1 MPDALF
7 EIEIPHRLLG
17 GLVFGF
23 LKGFLELA
31 VEDVF
36 LLAFGFP
43 GIAELVLALARL
55 FRQDARGV
63 VDIDVGRGLEWR
75 YMREYDGKFRVH
87 RELGLAARASHFDR
101 RCGFLRHAAILCQK
115 WLGPAR
121 KACSGSVCKIGQ
133 TLLSVRV
140 EFPGAATD
148 KPEVPLYSKKPPQAN
163 LRTSGRSAAW

>member
-23 LKGFLELA
+23 LKGFLEFA

-55 FRQDARGV
+55 FRQDACGV
-63 VDIDVGRGLEWR
+63 VDIDVGCGLGWR
-75 YMREYDGKFRVH
+75 HMQEYDGKFRVH
-87 RELGLAARASHFDR
+87 RELGLAARARHFDR

-115 WLGPAR
+115 WLGRAPNAS
-121 KACSGSVCKIGQ
+121 SGLVCKVGQ
-133 TLLSVRV
+133 TLLSVRID
-140 EFPGAATD
+140 FADAQTD
-148 KPEVPLYSKKPPQAN
+148 RQECLSY
-163 LRTSGRSAAW
+163 